1 MKHST
6 AQANYIKSVALF
18 DAALEAYSAGGS
30 DEELA
35 QKEQAC
41 FDAGD
46 LMELR
51 QVELFRWAREKVVL
65 LCKSLGKSES
75 DLKAVLDL
83 YDKAIAGEWIH
94 PHFKDQLLERSL
106 QIIVK

>member
-51 QVELFRWAREKVVL
+51 
-65 LCKSLGKSES
+65 
-75 DLKAVLDL
+75 
-83 YDKAIAGEWIH
+83 
-94 PHFKDQLLERSL
+94 
-106 QIIVK
+106 